1 MDTRSIVESQLK
13 LAYETYNKSY
23 EQRLDDK
30 KLCVTLWLAIVGFI
44 STRPR
49 LSMTAVVFFT
59 FSPIVMFW
67 VLDAARAVYTRLWG
81 ARLVRLE
88 GLLLQEQIDVEEIR
102 PQLFL
107 SGRGYTFREK
117 IMALLIALFLMESV
131 FAFYLFMAVID
142 AVFLVIY
149 AHSK

>member
-13 LAYETYNKSY
+13 LAYESYNKSY

-30 KLCVTLWLAIVGFI
+30 KLCVTLWLAVIGFI

-49 LSMTAVVFFT
+49 LSMTGVALFT

-67 VLDAARAVYTRLWG
+67 LLDASRAVYTRLWG

-88 GLLLQEQIDVEEIR
+88 ALLLQDQIDVEEIR
-102 PQLFL
+102 PYLFV

-117 IMALLIALFLMESV
+117 IAALLGALFLMESV
-131 FAFYLFMAVID
+131 FAFYLFMALIN
-142 AVFLVIY
+142 AVSLVIY
-149 AHSK
+149 AHAK

>member
-49 LSMTAVVFFT
+49 LSMTGAVLFT
-59 FSPIVMFW
+59 FAPIVMFW
-67 VLDAARAVYTRLWG
+67 LLDGLRAVYTRFWG

-88 GLLLQEQIDVEEIR
+88 GLLLQDQIDVEEIR

-117 IMALLIALFLMESV
+117 IVALLSALFLMESV
-131 FAFYLFMAVID
+131 FAFYLFMALIN
-142 AVFLVIY
+142 AVSLVIY
-149 AHSK
+149 AHAK